1 MRTPREI
8 EYAYIGCIFDRPSK
22 GIAAAFDVGTN
33 QNWFSD
39 DKCRLVW
46 AAVESLKK
54 RIGIAKIKP
63 LVIIQE
69 ATSLTSKKKSPFV
82 GQKIDVSF
90 IDDARKF
97 MQTAP
102 SDEECTIEAYA
113 EVLRD
118 AAIGRGMGGI
128 VDKAFK
134 TDYTSNSDRVLAIV
148 KQMRELQSSE
158 GMDAEINIDDLL
170 DQYQEQLDTAYEEVN
185 VKHNFSFLMGIPY
198 PWDSL
203 SELTDGM
210 GPGLHILA
218 ARQSV
223 GKTSFAMD
231 CVNFWCEL
239 GYKVAIDCLDMAV
252 TELIKRPVSTLSG
265 VSFKKMKKGQTTP
278 EEQYQIRLASDKVR
292 DWGRSGLLTLTVEYD
307 VDKLKTWAENRRAAG
322 KLDILVVDY
331 AQKFVMGGKS
341 EYERVTYAVNTLK
354 ALSNE
359 CLIPVVLL
367 AQLNRSNTQG
377 DQAGRDPEAT
387 DLKGSSELEQ
397 AATTVMLLNKKKD
410 LNNKWRVEP
419 PTQFS
424 FHTGNEFWD
433 AKRNRSYAA
442 VNLNLAKAQNGETGD
457 IPFVTLQDC
466 FRWYVGDEEETK
478 DDQYAKIQADR
489 RILEEPSITAAS
501 NDAIVYPIHWE
512 SKCATMFGMLGKELP
527 EVIKGALSKYDLER
541 YAALVAKREQRFKD
555 ARIARTQPTKKSND
569 IPLPSIGNMV
579 DNVSIQ
585 HKEEEKSID
594 LDQQLHDHIPP
605 NTESDDR
612 GEPTI
617 EDEFEDTDF

>member
-1 MRTPREI
+1 MRSPKEI
-8 EYAYIGCIFDRPSK
+8 EYAYIGCIFDSPAK
-22 GIAAAFDVGTN
+22 GIADAFEVGTN

-39 DKCRLVW
+39 ITCRLVW

-54 RIGIAKIKP
+54 RMAIAKIKP

-69 ATSLTSKKKSPFV
+69 ATNLASKKKSPFA

-90 IDDARKF
+90 IDEAKRF
-97 MQTAP
+97 RETAP
-102 SDEECTIEAYA
+102 EDEELTIESYA
-113 EVLRD
+113 AVLRD
-118 AAIGRGMGGI
+118 AAIGRGVGSI
-128 VDKAFK
+128 VEKTLKGDFSSK
-134 TDYTSNSDRVLAIV
+134 TDMMMSLTRQI
-148 KQMRELQSSE
+148 RELQSAE
-158 GMDAEINIDDLL
+158 GMDAEINIHDLL
-170 DQYQEQLDTAYEEVN
+170 VQYQQQLDTAYEEVN

-198 PWDSL
+198 PWDAL

-252 TELIKRPVSTLSG
+252 TELIKRPISTLSG

-278 EEQYQIRLASDKVR
+278 EEQYQARLAFQKVEE
-292 DWGRSGLLTLTVEYD
+292 WGKRGLLTLTVEYN
-307 VDKLKTWAENRRAAG
+307 VDKLKSWAENRRAAG

-331 AQKFVMGGKS
+331 AQKFVMNGKS

-354 ALSNE
+354 ALANE
-359 CLIPVVLL
+359 SLIPVVLL
-367 AQLNRSNTQG
+367 AQLNRGNTQG

-397 AATTVMLLNKKKD
+397 AATTVMLLNKKKE
-410 LNNKWRVEP
+410 LNNRWRVEP
-419 PTQFS
+419 PEQFS

-478 DDQYAKIQADR
+478 DAQFAKIQADR
-489 RILEEPSITAAS
+489 RILEEPSLTAAA
-501 NDAIVYPIHWE
+501 NGAVVYPLHWE
-512 SKCATMFGMLGKELP
+512 SKCATVFGMLGKELP
-527 EVIKGALSKYDLER
+527 EDIRAKLSKYDIAR
-541 YAALVAKREQRFKD
+541 YDTLVAEREKRLEIARMARATPTASEED
-555 ARIARTQPTKKSND
+555 EPPPSMTRIAETSADADGGNGSEG
-569 IPLPSIGNMV
+569 LASSIEQANSEAENGSAEMP
-579 DNVSIQ
+579 D
-585 HKEEEKSID
+585 EEFDDS
-594 LDQQLHDHIPP
+594 P
-605 NTESDDR
+605 NW
-612 GEPTI
+612 
-617 EDEFEDTDF
+617 